1 MGRVVIEGM
10 AFRGRHG
17 VHDEEA
23 SLGARFVID
32 CEMVFDFAGIP
43 DELSATVNY
52 AAVYES
58 VRQEAEGT
66 RRRLIERLANDIA
79 ARLLK
84 EHSRLASV
92 TVRVHKPHAPIPGI
106 FSDVYAETTQVREGT
121 VS

>member
-1 MGRVVIEGM
+1 M

-52 AAVYES
+52 ATVYES

-121 VS
+121 AS